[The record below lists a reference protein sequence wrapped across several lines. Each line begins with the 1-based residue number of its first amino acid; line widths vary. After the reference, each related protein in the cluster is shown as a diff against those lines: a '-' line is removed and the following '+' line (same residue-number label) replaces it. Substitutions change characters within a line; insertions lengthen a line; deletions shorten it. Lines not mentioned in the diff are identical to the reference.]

1 MKVYD
6 YVVIGGGVFGV
17 YAALYLSSKGIRVL
31 LIEKEKELMQKA
43 TIVNQARLHSGY
55 HYPRSIA
62 TARLALDYKNRFLQ
76 EHRDFINS
84 KYEQYYAIDKYS
96 TFTNRHQYE
105 RFCRFLDIK
114 AEKVRKSSFF
124 DFTRISQLYLTT
136 EYSFDPIMIAEYYKD
151 KLHENNGIETV
162 TSCTIKNIQKSNDS
176 WMIEIKDEEE
186 NTYSS
191 VKASGVINATYSG
204 TNTINK
210 LFNITSLELVHELTE
225 IAFFHS
231 SDIRNIGLTVMDGQ
245 HCSIMPY
252 GLSGLLSLSSVV
264 YTPHKISY
272 DREPTFDCQVSCT
285 VCQPNRIFICNKC
298 KDRPVSNKY
307 KMLGQL
313 KKYIAKGIS
322 LQYMFSM
329 YTIKTKLKASYID
342 DGRPT
347 VIGKLCS
354 TPEYYC
360 LFAGKINSIYEIERF
375 FEDV

>member
-124 DFTRISQLYLTT
+124 DFSNTTKCRI
-136 EYSFDPIMIAEYYKD
+136 
-151 KLHENNGIETV
+151 
-162 TSCTIKNIQKSNDS
+162 KSNKVS
-176 WMIEIKDEEE
+176 
-186 NTYSS
+186 
-191 VKASGVINATYSG
+191 
-204 TNTINK
+204 
-210 LFNITSLELVHELTE
+210 LFNIPLIKVSIWLT
-225 IAFFHS
+225 
-231 SDIRNIGLTVMDGQ
+231 R
-245 HCSIMPY
+245 
-252 GLSGLLSLSSVV
+252 
-264 YTPHKISY
+264 
-272 DREPTFDCQVSCT
+272 
-285 VCQPNRIFICNKC
+285 
-298 KDRPVSNKY
+298 
-307 KMLGQL
+307 
-313 KKYIAKGIS
+313 
-322 LQYMFSM
+322 
-329 YTIKTKLKASYID
+329 
-342 DGRPT
+342 
-347 VIGKLCS
+347 
-354 TPEYYC
+354 
-360 LFAGKINSIYEIERF
+360 
-375 FEDV
+375 